1 MTEPKR
7 SARTSYLIDGVA
19 EAMAELIAALQKVG
33 MDNLKN
39 VRDDVPGITRDSVRT
54 DGKRKSKSN
63 SKTKT
68 NGDIETELFVQ
79 NSTQLRRRKILGNE
93 QNLRETCLKQEQI
106 HERVKSIWR
115 DVSYTRL
122 Y

>member
-93 QNLRETCLKQEQI
+93 KNLRETCLKQEQI

-115 DVSYTRL
+115 DVSYTV
-122 Y
+122 